1 MRKLNYQDFVE
12 QLKDNLLLRVS
23 QEVQLEVYPVL
34 KNNSLHLDSLVLY
47 REDRPVS
54 PNFYLQDYYEKYQT
68 GHSIDRLAEEIL
80 DYWEKVGGLSPGKV
94 PGMLFEDC
102 CEKIVYRLVN
112 AGKNQELLER
122 IPYIPFMDLAII
134 FYYLVSKDEQGIS
147 SVRISNEMM
156 ERWKIDTRMLL
167 QWAEKNTRGFFP
179 ERCSP
184 LSSLLEHLLF
194 HGGEKMPDFQAPA
207 TSEPY
212 ILTNSNG
219 INGASAWLYPGVPE
233 KLADYF
239 GRNYYILP
247 SSIHELLILPDAKQF
262 TQDELRAM
270 VAQVNRDC
278 VLPEEVLS
286 ENIYYYDITQKKV
299 SVYKQ

>member
-1 MRKLNYQDFVE
+1 MRKLNYQEFVE
-12 QLKDNLLLRVS
+12 QLKGNLLLRVS
-23 QEVQLEVYPVL
+23 QEIQLEVYPVL

-54 PNFYLQDYYEKYQT
+54 PNFYLQDYYDKYLT
-68 GHSIDRLAEEIL
+68 GQSLDRLAEEIL
-80 DYWEKVGGLSPGKV
+80 DYWEKVGELSAGKA
-94 PGMLFEDC
+94 PSMLFEDC
-102 CEKIVYRLVN
+102 CHKIVYRLVN
-112 AGKNQELLER
+112 GEKNQELLER
-122 IPYIPFMDLAII
+122 IPYVPFMDLAII
-134 FYYLVSKDEQGIS
+134 FYVLVSRDDQGIS
-147 SVRISNEMM
+147 SVRISNDMM
-156 ERWKIDTRMLL
+156 ERWQIDTRTLL
-167 QWAEKNTRGFFP
+167 QWAEKNTKGFFP

-194 HGGEKMPDFQAPA
+194 HNGEHVPDFQAPA

-219 INGASAWLYPGVPE
+219 INGASAWLYPDVPE

-239 GRNYYILP
+239 GINYYILP
-247 SSIHELLILPDAKQF
+247 SSIHELLILPDAQQF
-262 TQDELRAM
+262 TREELLGM

-286 ENIYYYDITQKKV
+286 ENIYYYDIEKKKV
-299 SVYKQ
+299 RVYEG